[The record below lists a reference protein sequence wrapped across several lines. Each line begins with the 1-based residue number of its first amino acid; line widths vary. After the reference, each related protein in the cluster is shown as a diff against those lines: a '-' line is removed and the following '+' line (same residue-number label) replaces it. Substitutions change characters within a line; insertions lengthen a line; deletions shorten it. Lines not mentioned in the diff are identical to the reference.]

1 MTGFPTTRR
10 LADTV
15 GADGSDVTAM
25 EDRAMGV
32 AADERKTSGSIS
44 DDGADTATA
53 TAARETA
60 AEKSATE
67 VAVGGITTVI
77 CEKRKIADRSVR
89 RRGAETDEIGDG
101 ASLSTVQKSCS
112 KPQRKDPVKKR

>member
-1 MTGFPTTRR
+1 
-10 LADTV
+10 
-15 GADGSDVTAM
+15 
-25 EDRAMGV
+25 MGV
-32 AADERKTSGSIS
+32 AADERKTSGPIG

-53 TAARETA
+53 TVARETV
-60 AEKSATE
+60 AEKIATE
-67 VAVGGITTVI
+67 AAVGGITTVI

-89 RRGAETDEIGDG
+89 RRGAEQTWETDEIGDG